1 MANQSRW
8 CDHGA
13 YGLLAVAVPA
23 LADWAKPQEGDGLAQ
38 APSTA
43 VGTAFISFSA
53 VPTVGASPSIVVC
66 GVSFATLTTL
76 TAAASSGA
84 AADALAT
91 LINSSTTT
99 VSAAVS
105 SSTPRLQDLV
115 YARGP
120 TNGAPAGTCQIM
132 MRVGAPALDYA
143 NNPNCCITTT
153 NVNNV
158 SSTTAQQQFAGGV
171 SGCYGTLVSLG
182 AGTSTGVAP
191 SSVSMFK
198 SGYGVG
204 AYGLWGV
211 SQRPLA
217 GLPQVGD
224 RVRIRSNKK
233 LDPFSTGMA
242 MQVTNAAT
250 ANSPTVYE
258 IDWGS
263 NTVNGAQGAWPQDG
277 ANPVLQVFAHYD
289 SGGGGSYIFASP
301 CIIRGQKYAD
311 GTNSLQFCAYG
322 QSNGNSSMMSLS
334 FGGQGR
340 VENTTWDAY
349 TYNGGA
355 LPGPNTIS
363 PNGTNV
369 DTTASAGGITI
380 SSNYNQVWNAKM
392 TYAGCKFMH
401 RNVQGNFLYVSNGNF
416 YSILFDSCDFSNKGA
431 TQAHPGIFYIS
442 SAIALIQLISPRFLD
457 FVGPSKLAGYFNPGN
472 NQCML
477 LLRDPQFGNS
487 ADLTKATVTS
497 RGPYAFN
504 QSATGTDWQAQQ
516 VAFTMT
522 GGQQD
527 FGLDSKLGFL
537 DWNSTA
543 GYPTL
548 NARQKDGVTPMS
560 WRFIPTTLAAN
571 ISVLNPYE
579 FPRMWKYNTLGQG
592 TATITAEV
600 LVDDNLMTAG
610 WGQKDLWFMVDYY
623 GADGNRY
630 VEDCFMPGASGFTAS
645 TAAWTGT
652 YDGNN
657 KLTQVSGGPFGRY
670 KLSLQLAHAIAANS
684 EFGLTFRCAGIG
696 ANANQAIFI
705 DPSVTV
711 AVV

>member
-263 NTVNGAQGAWPQDG
+263 NTVNGVQGAWPQD
-277 ANPVLQVFAHYD
+277 
-289 SGGGGSYIFASP
+289 
-301 CIIRGQKYAD
+301 
-311 GTNSLQFCAYG
+311 
-322 QSNGNSSMMSLS
+322 
-334 FGGQGR
+334 
-340 VENTTWDAY
+340 
-349 TYNGGA
+349 
-355 LPGPNTIS
+355 
-363 PNGTNV
+363 
-369 DTTASAGGITI
+369 
-380 SSNYNQVWNAKM
+380 
-392 TYAGCKFMH
+392 
-401 RNVQGNFLYVSNGNF
+401 
-416 YSILFDSCDFSNKGA
+416 
-431 TQAHPGIFYIS
+431 
-442 SAIALIQLISPRFLD
+442 
-457 FVGPSKLAGYFNPGN
+457 
-472 NQCML
+472 
-477 LLRDPQFGNS
+477 
-487 ADLTKATVTS
+487 
-497 RGPYAFN
+497 
-504 QSATGTDWQAQQ
+504 
-516 VAFTMT
+516 
-522 GGQQD
+522 
-527 FGLDSKLGFL
+527 
-537 DWNSTA
+537 
-543 GYPTL
+543 
-548 NARQKDGVTPMS
+548 
-560 WRFIPTTLAAN
+560 
-571 ISVLNPYE
+571 
-579 FPRMWKYNTLGQG
+579 
-592 TATITAEV
+592 
-600 LVDDNLMTAG
+600 
-610 WGQKDLWFMVDYY
+610 
-623 GADGNRY
+623 
-630 VEDCFMPGASGFTAS
+630 
-645 TAAWTGT
+645 
-652 YDGNN
+652 
-657 KLTQVSGGPFGRY
+657 
-670 KLSLQLAHAIAANS
+670 
-684 EFGLTFRCAGIG
+684 
-696 ANANQAIFI
+696 
-705 DPSVTV
+705 
-711 AVV
+711 